1 MKKIMNI
8 LFTFLV
14 GVISFFGITNN
25 VLADAPKTFKT
36 KEPVILEDYIE
47 GAPKVH
53 FKELDNGVWVYCQNE
68 VLVYQGGYTMKVHSK
83 IDEGYIYILENKP
96 NTGDKNK
103 DYYAMQIA
111 IWWYED
117 LLNNNNANISK
128 EVKTNIIKQV
138 NTDKYIRIIYNLVNG
153 AKNYKQNKN
162 INIEFNTE
170 TTKFNLVNGYYVSEE
185 ITLTYTGENVT
196 IKLNNAPANTQVVDK
211 QTTNGKVTF
220 KVKFPE
226 TSVENGKTI
235 SLNLEATVNKNIKKV
250 YNYFFSDEWQK
261 IVYGEIF
268 TDEVTKTANKTL
280 SLTTNVKEYE
290 VKISK
295 TDITGDK
302 EIPGATLNLKG
313 DNNTNLT
320 WISTNESHKVVLK
333 PGYYTLTE
341 TIAPKGYILSKETI
355 EFKLDE
361 SGNIYQKNTNG
372 EYSKVDRIKM
382 INEVK
387 PTINISKL
395 DSKTNN
401 YVSGA
406 TLNIKNNKGEIIA
419 SYVTTN
425 ESKYIALDEGYYTLE
440 EVSAPDGYNLNTT
453 PIEFKIDADGNLYV
467 KNTNNEYIKS
477 NGIILYNEPVEVI
490 VPNVPKTDL
499 SSTLTYIIGFITLAS
514 GAIILIKSGKKC

>member
-8 LFTFLV
+8 LFTILV
-14 GVISFFGITNN
+14 GVVSFFGITSN

-68 VLVYQGGYTMKVHSK
+68 VLVYQGGYAMKIHSK
-83 IDEGYIYILENKP
+83 IDDGYIYILENKP

-117 LLNNNNANISK
+117 LLNNNNENLSK
-128 EVKTNIIKQV
+128 ELKTNILKQV

-153 AKNYKQNKN
+153 AKNYSQNKDTS
-162 INIEFNTE
+162 ISFNKE
-170 TTKFNLVNGYYVSEE
+170 TTKFNLVNNYYVSEE
-185 ITLTYTGENVT
+185 ITLTYVGEKVE
-196 IKLNNAPANTQVVDK
+196 IKLTNAPANTQVIDK
-211 QTTNGKVTF
+211 KTSNGKVTF
-220 KVKFPE
+220 KVQIPE
-226 TSVENGKTI
+226 ASVENGKTI
-235 SLNLEATVNKNIKKV
+235 SVNIEATVNKNIKKV
-250 YNYFFSDEWQK
+250 YNYFYSDEWQK

-268 TDEVTKTANKTL
+268 TDEVTNFDKKTL
-280 SLTTNVKEYE
+280 SLTTDVKEYE
-290 VKISK
+290 INISK

-313 DNNTNLT
+313 DYNTDLT
-320 WISTNESHKVVLK
+320 WISTSESHKVILK
-333 PGYYTLTE
+333 PGYYSLTE

-355 EFKLDE
+355 EFKIDE
-361 SGNIYQKNTNG
+361 KGVLYQKNPNG

-387 PTINISKL
+387 PTTNISKL

-406 TLNIKNNKGEIIA
+406 TLNIKNSKGEVIV
-419 SYVTTN
+419 SYVTKN
-425 ESKYIALDEGYYTLE
+425 ESNYIALDEGYYTLE
-440 EVSAPDGYNLNTT
+440 EVSAPEGYNLNTT
-453 PIEFKIDADGNLYV
+453 PIEFKLDKDGNLYV
-467 KNTNNEYIKS
+467 KNTKGEYVKA
-477 NGIILYNEPVEVI
+477 NGIILYNDPIEVI

-499 SSTLTYIIGFITLAS
+499 SSTLTYIIGFITLAT
-514 GAIILIKSGKKC
+514 GAIILVKSGKKC